1 MGSPSHS
8 ITSGNSPSEADET
21 TALLTVSKA
30 NPTISTNEEV
40 IVRETNS
47 NEVGIDDD
55 EDKPLPRAQ
64 IFLLCYARI
73 VEPIAFFSIF
83 PFVNKMIW
91 ETGGLDE
98 ADVGFYSGL
107 IVSTL
112 HALRIYIGDMTK
124 WRGSNSTNCDAIR
137 RNPSSH

>member
-8 ITSGNSPSEADET
+8 IKSGNSPSEADET

-112 HALRIYIGDMTK
+112 HALRIYISDMTK
-124 WRGSNSTNCDAIR
+124 WRGNNSTNCDATR
-137 RNPSSH
+137 RNLSSH